1 MSKLK
6 EIWQYVPEWYKVGYL
21 VCLITA
27 IVLLLLGFF
36 SIPVGSIDPSVLTGA
51 GIMFAFASLGI
62 GGRAL
67 EKGVDAKVVHGE
79 TSLELNNPD
88 SKKDEN

>member
-6 EIWQYVPEWYKVGYL
+6 EIWQYVPEWYKIGYW

-36 SIPVGSIDPSVLTGA
+36 AIPVGSIEPSVLTGA

-67 EKGVDAKVVHGE
+67 EKGVDAKVTHGE

-88 SKKDEN
+88 SKKEEN